1 MNNISPQLTRNAL
14 LQKISKG
21 DISQLLYKYRG
32 DNENTEKIFIE
43 HTLWFEH
50 PNKFNDPFDCWTN
63 IQSVDY
69 EGISKIIEQIQMPDA
84 LRNLCEQGIP
94 QYTKEMHKNGIDI
107 VFNRI
112 GICCFSK
119 KCNQIL
125 MWSHYADY
133 HKGICLQFDILEDP
147 SFFNFIFP
155 VTYVD
160 AMPEFHYPTDFINM
174 LDKTIKPKSDLWK
187 YEEEVRVVKTNR
199 EIKEN
204 NGQTFR
210 FHPEALTKVIF
221 GCKATQTTIEK
232 YKRLCNVKE
241 FKHVKFSKM
250 EQMRDGTFGLIEK
263 DI

>member
-1 MNNISPQLTRNAL
+1 MISQG
-14 LQKISKG
+14 KIN
-21 DISQLLYKYRG
+21 QLLYKYRE
-32 DNENTEKIFIE
+32 DNEYTEKIIIDKV
-43 HTLWFEH
+43 LWFEH
-50 PNKFNDPFDCWTN
+50 PNKFNDPFDCWMN

-69 EGISKIIEQIQMPDA
+69 EGISNIIAGAQMPNV
-84 LRNLCEQGIP
+84 LRNLCKQGMP
-94 QYTKEMHKNGIDI
+94 LYTKEMHKNGIDE
-107 VFNRI
+107 VFNRM

-119 KCNQIL
+119 NCNQIL

-133 HKGICLQFDILEDP
+133 HKGICLQFDILKDP
-147 SFFNFIFP
+147 SFFNVSLP

-160 AMPEFHYPTDFINM
+160 VMPEFHYPTDFINM
-174 LDKTIKPKSDLWK
+174 LDKTIKPKSNLWE
-187 YEEEVRVVKTNR
+187 YEEEVRVVKTNK